1 MSKYDKLWEYVEEQ
15 EGDELVLT
23 FDEIG
28 AIAGV
33 PLDHSFLNYKKEL
46 LPQGWEVGKISMKQH
61 TVRFQRLAEK
71 GCQNRGSRETKRSR
85 RSGAGRLRRRWGKA
99 RLRRREMIR
108 EPTRLRRSYLRHG
121 PRKSTKASRSRC
133 RSTGRKSSCCKG
145 PQRKGP
151 G

>member
-46 LPQGWEVGKISMKQH
+46 LPHVWELGKIPMKQQ
-61 TVRFQRLAEK
+61 TVRFKRLAE
-71 GCQNRGSRETKRSR
+71 
-85 RSGAGRLRRRWGKA
+85 
-99 RLRRREMIR
+99 
-108 EPTRLRRSYLRHG
+108 
-121 PRKSTKASRSRC
+121 
-133 RSTGRKSSCCKG
+133 
-145 PQRKGP
+145 
-151 G
+151 

>member
-46 LPQGWEVGKISMKQH
+46 LPHCWEVGKISMKQQ
-61 TVRFQRLAEK
+61 TVRFKRLAE
-71 GCQNRGSRETKRSR
+71 
-85 RSGAGRLRRRWGKA
+85 
-99 RLRRREMIR
+99 
-108 EPTRLRRSYLRHG
+108 
-121 PRKSTKASRSRC
+121 
-133 RSTGRKSSCCKG
+133 
-145 PQRKGP
+145 
-151 G
+151 

>member
-46 LPQGWEVGKISMKQH
+46 LPHGWEVGKISMKQQ
-61 TVRFQRLAEK
+61 TVRFKRLAGRG
-71 GCQNRGSRETKRSR
+71 GCGGVGER
-85 RSGAGRLRRRWGKA
+85 RVGGAGK
-99 RLRRREMIR
+99 
-108 EPTRLRRSYLRHG
+108 
-121 PRKSTKASRSRC
+121 
-133 RSTGRKSSCCKG
+133 
-145 PQRKGP
+145 
-151 G
+151 